1 MLASVTKHTCTH
13 TQTQTTG
20 RGKEE
25 ERVRNTIKLIFDAV
39 FKNYVFIFGDHNLIF
54 SSFVFP
60 FQTFTYIPLCS
71 ISININD
78 IYFFNVHTC
87 VFDKY
92 KRGEIKS
99 LVLGLYTVYHKISHA
114 VKS

>member
-78 IYFFNVHTC
+78 IYFLMCTH
-87 VFDKY
+87 
-92 KRGEIKS
+92 
-99 LVLGLYTVYHKISHA
+99 VYLINIREGKLKA
-114 VKS
+114 